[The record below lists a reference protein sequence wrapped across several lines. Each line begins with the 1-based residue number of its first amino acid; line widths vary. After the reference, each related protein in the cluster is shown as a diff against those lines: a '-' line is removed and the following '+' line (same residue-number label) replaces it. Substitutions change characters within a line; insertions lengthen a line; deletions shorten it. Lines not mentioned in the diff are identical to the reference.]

1 MNKLLQLQRR
11 EAVTRYSCPVCGRPL
26 SIEYKFCPSCGTPR
40 KGISYV
46 RKVSTGNPAIDEI
59 LEGGFEAG
67 KTYLLAGEAGTG
79 KTIFS
84 LQYLI
89 YGAKNNEPGIY
100 VTIDE
105 RPEVLIRD
113 VRNFGWDLQPLMES
127 RKLSI
132 IPVRRYFT
140 SKMWGREMDAIVNN
154 IVEELDRK
162 KKEIGAKRL
171 VIDPIA
177 PLVTTYSNEIAWV
190 REYIRSLIFSIE
202 ERLGVTTLITS
213 EIPTGENAMSRY
225 GVEEFLASGVII
237 LSLTRVGNSI
247 IRTMFI
253 RKMRWTAVNP
263 TIYRFEIERGRGIV
277 LKEAL
282 T

>member
-1 MNKLLQLQRR
+1 M
-11 EAVTRYSCPVCGRPL
+11 CGRPL
-26 SIEYKFCPSCGTPR
+26 SQEYKFCPSCGTPR
-40 KGISYV
+40 RGISYV
-46 RKVSTGNPAIDEI
+46 RKVSTGNPAIDEV
-59 LEGGFEAG
+59 LEGGFETG

-89 YGAKNNEPGIY
+89 YGAKNNEPGVY

-105 RPEVLIRD
+105 RPEILIRD
-113 VRNFGWDLQPLMES
+113 VRNLGWDLQPLLES
-127 RKLSI
+127 RKLAI
-132 IPVRRYFT
+132 LPVRRYFT
-140 SKMWGREMDAIVNN
+140 SKMWGREMDTIVNS
-154 IVEELDRK
+154 IIDELDK
-162 KKEIGAKRL
+162 KKREIGAKRL

-177 PLVTTYSNEIAWV
+177 PLVTTYSSEVAWV

-202 ERLGVTTLITS
+202 ERLGVTTVITS
-213 EIPTGENAMSRY
+213 EVPTGENAMSRF

-237 LSLTRVGNSI
+237 VSLSRAGNAI

-263 TIYRFEIERGRGIV
+263 IIYRFEIERGRGIV
-277 LKEAL
+277 LKEPL

>member
-1 MNKLLQLQRR
+1 MQRK
-11 EAVTRYSCPVCGRPL
+11 EAIASYTCPTCGRHL
-26 SIEYKFCPSCGTPR
+26 SPEYKFCPSCGTPR
-40 KGISYV
+40 KGVSYV
-46 RKVSTGNPAIDEI
+46 KKASTGNPAIDEI
-59 LEGGFEAG
+59 LEGGLEAG

-89 YGAKNNEPGIY
+89 YGCKHNESGIY

-113 VRNFGWDLQPLMES
+113 VRNFGWDLQPLIET
-127 RKLSI
+127 RKLAI
-132 IPVRRYFT
+132 LPVRSYFT
-140 SKMWGREMDAIVNN
+140 SKMWGREMDTIVNS
-154 IVEELDRK
+154 IIGELDK
-162 KKEIGAKRL
+162 KRREIGAKRL

-177 PLVTTYSNEIAWV
+177 PLVTTFSNEVAWV

-202 ERLGVTTLITS
+202 ERLGVTTIITS

-225 GVEEFLASGVII
+225 GVEEFLASGVIV
-237 LSLTRVGNSI
+237 LSLSRVGNSI

-263 TIYRFEIERGRGIV
+263 VIYRFEIERGRGIV
-277 LKEAL
+277 LKEQL

>member
-1 MNKLLQLQRR
+1 MQRR
-11 EAVTRYSCPVCGRPL
+11 EAVRREAVGTYSCEQCGHSL
-26 SIEYKFCPSCGTPR
+26 SPEYKFCPACGTPR
-40 KGISYV
+40 KGVSYV
-46 RKVSTGNPAIDEI
+46 RRVSTGNQAIDEI
-59 LEGGFEAG
+59 LEGGFESG

-84 LQYLI
+84 LQYLL

-105 RPEVLIRD
+105 RPEMLVRD
-113 VRNFGWDLQPLMES
+113 VRNFGWDLQPLVET
-127 RKLSI
+127 RKLAI
-132 IPVRRYFT
+132 LPVRRYFT

-154 IVEELDRK
+154 IIEELDKRRR
-162 KKEIGAKRL
+162 EIGAKRL

-177 PLVTTYSNEIAWV
+177 PLVTTYSNEVAWV

-202 ERLGVTTLITS
+202 EKLGVTTVITS
-213 EIPTGENAMSRY
+213 EVPTGENMMSRY

-237 LSLTRVGNSI
+237 LSISRVGNSI

-263 TIYRFEIERGRGIV
+263 IIYRFEIERGRGIV
-277 LKEAL
+277 LKEPL
-282 T
+282 S

>member
-1 MNKLLQLQRR
+1 LQRR
-11 EAVTRYSCPVCGRPL
+11 EAVRREAVGSYSCEQCGRPL
-26 SIEYKFCPSCGTPR
+26 SPEYKFCPACGTPR
-40 KGISYV
+40 KGVSYV
-46 RKVSTGNPAIDEI
+46 RRVSTGNPAIDEI
-59 LEGGFEAG
+59 LEGGFESG

-89 YGAKNNEPGIY
+89 YGAKSNEPGIY

-105 RPEVLIRD
+105 RPEMLVRD
-113 VRNFGWDLQPLMES
+113 VRNFGWDLQPLIET
-127 RKLSI
+127 RKLAI
-132 IPVRRYFT
+132 LPVRRYFT
-140 SKMWGREMDAIVNN
+140 SKMWGREMDTIVNN
-154 IVEELDRK
+154 IIEELDKRRR
-162 KKEIGAKRL
+162 EIGAKRL

-177 PLVTTYSNEIAWV
+177 PLVTTYSNEVAWV

-202 ERLGVTTLITS
+202 EKLGVTTVITS
-213 EIPTGENAMSRY
+213 EVPTGENMMSRY

-237 LSLTRVGNSI
+237 LSLSRVGNSI

-263 TIYRFEIERGRGIV
+263 AIYRFEIERGRGIV
-277 LKEAL
+277 LKEPL
-282 T
+282 S

>member
-1 MNKLLQLQRR
+1 MQRR
-11 EAVTRYSCPVCGRPL
+11 EAVSSYSCTVCGRPL
-26 SIEYKFCPSCGTPR
+26 SPEYKFCPACGTPR
-40 KGISYV
+40 RGISYV
-46 RKVSTGNPAIDEI
+46 RRVSTGNLAIDEI

-67 KTYLLAGEAGTG
+67 KTCLLSGEAGTG

-105 RPEVLIRD
+105 RPEMLIRD
-113 VRNFGWDLQPLMES
+113 VRNFGWDLQPLIETK
-127 RKLSI
+127 RLVI
-132 IPVRRYFT
+132 LPVRRYFT
-140 SKMWGREMDAIVNN
+140 SKMWGREMDTIVNS
-154 IVEELDRK
+154 IIEELEK
-162 KKEIGAKRL
+162 KRREIGAKRL
-171 VIDPIA
+171 AIDPIA
-177 PLVTTYSNEIAWV
+177 PLVTTYSNEVAWV

-213 EIPTGENAMSRY
+213 EVPTGENAMSRY
-225 GVEEFLASGVII
+225 GVEEFLTTGVII
-237 LSLTRVGNSI
+237 LSLSKVGNGI

-263 TIYRFEIERGRGIV
+263 IIYRFEIERGRGIV
-277 LKEAL
+277 LKEPL